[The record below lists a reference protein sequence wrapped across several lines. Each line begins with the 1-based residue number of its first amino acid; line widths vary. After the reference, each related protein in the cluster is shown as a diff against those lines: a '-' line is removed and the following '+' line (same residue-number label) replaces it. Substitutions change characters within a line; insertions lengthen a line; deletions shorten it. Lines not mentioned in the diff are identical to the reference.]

1 LATIIEY
8 NILNLIINRKYLMSV
23 ACHCK

>member
-1 LATIIEY
+1 MIEY
-8 NILNLIINRKYLMSV
+8 NILYLIINRKYLMLM